1 MTPSVI
7 SQLLGRENHR
17 TEGSTGSLGRR
28 RRRIA
33 AAELRHAARGSL
45 RFRFGCGN

>member
-7 SQLLGRENHR
+7 SQLLGRETHR
-17 TEGSTGSLGRR
+17 TEGAAGPLGRR
-28 RRRIA
+28 GRRIA

-45 RFRFGCGN
+45 RVRFG

>member
-7 SQLLGRENHR
+7 SQRLGRETHR
-17 TEGSTGSLGRR
+17 IGATSPLGRR
-28 RRRIA
+28 GRRIA

-45 RFRFGCGN
+45 RVRFG